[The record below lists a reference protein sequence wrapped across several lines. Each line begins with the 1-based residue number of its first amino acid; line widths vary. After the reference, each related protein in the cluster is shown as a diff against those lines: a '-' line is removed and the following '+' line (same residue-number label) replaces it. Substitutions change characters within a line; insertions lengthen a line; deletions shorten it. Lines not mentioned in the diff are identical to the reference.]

1 MSIFVFDMSA
11 FLQSDEILK
20 QPVISSVS
28 IYFVQKKKVKMQKRE
43 KIEKKNKELFHEEN

>member
-28 IYFVQKKKVKMQKRE
+28 IFFVQKKKKVKS
-43 KIEKKNKELFHEEN
+43 KKKKSIHEEN